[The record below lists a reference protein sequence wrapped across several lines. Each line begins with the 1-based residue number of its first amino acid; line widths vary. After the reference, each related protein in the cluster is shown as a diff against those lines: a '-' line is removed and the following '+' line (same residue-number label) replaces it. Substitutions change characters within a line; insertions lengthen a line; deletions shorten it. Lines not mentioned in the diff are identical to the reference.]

1 MNLVRA
7 YASQVANPQIAE
19 FYHPSFQMGR
29 PDLLPLVMR
38 KARRH
43 GGHGEAQ
50 EAATQP
56 PVPRAA
62 RAYGDYRPQATQHAG
77 RDHASEE
84 PGSGGSPHGGHVLGS
99 MGPPS
104 PLARA
109 GASDKGL
116 LERFGGATSA
126 EPQGNHGSSSLLA
139 SNAHHCQADR
149 FAGDLNFDF
158 SNSMPWGTSNHPA
171 QLQLQASYASN
182 DDDAGGGDLGSAES
196 EFAAD
201 VKQQLAAVQMAFQQ
215 LAAEHQTMRHELE
228 AARQSQAATDQRLNA
243 FLLSVQD
250 ACLKTQANALTQAQA
265 AIECSNA
272 NAAATAHNLAAAAVA
287 EAVAATLGV
296 ATVGVGSMSSCS
308 LGGVSSST
316 ATTTTTTQTTV
327 VTLDMESVAGA
338 VTAALAE
345 HSAVTAALAEVSEAA
360 AAAADGGAAV
370 GARAQLKRPLSND
383 SNACGHGGSDDLVE
397 MATLKLQMSNDAPAA
412 GQGAVKRQTS
422 KGDSP
427 TSNNALAADVVAF
440 I

>member
-29 PDLLPLVMR
+29 PDLLPFVKR

-43 GGHGEAQ
+43 GGHGEEQ

-62 RAYGDYRPQATQHAG
+62 RAYGDYRPQATQHPG
-77 RDHASEE
+77 HDHASEE
-84 PGSGGSPHGGHVLGS
+84 PGSGGSHHGGHVLGS

-104 PLARA
+104 PLAR
-109 GASDKGL
+109 
-116 LERFGGATSA
+116 TSA

-139 SNAHHCQADR
+139 SNAHHYQADR

-215 LAAEHQTMRHELE
+215 LAAEHQAMRHELE

-265 AIECSNA
+265 AIGGSNA
-272 NAAATAHNLAAAAVA
+272 TAAATAHNLAAAAVA

-412 GQGAVKRQTS
+412 GQGALKRQTS